1 MNESAA
7 ARVRR
12 GWARAR
18 ETRYRIAAGLGLA
31 GSLVWAGQAFGAWMQ
46 SQEGKWQGN
55 EYMSVGG
62 WELTADNLLTL
73 LSLAALVVAGLLG
86 WGAVG
91 LLRGR
96 ASGRTALLAGAWLV
110 ALGQLIAAVLAW
122 LPIDAFYYSAPA
134 NLVFATPLVVFPLL
148 TILLCSSDGKR
159 YADDIE
165 ASG

>member
-18 ETRYRIAAGLGLA
+18 ETRYRIAAGMGLA

-73 LSLAALVVAGLLG
+73 LSVAALVVAGLLG

-96 ASGRTALLAGAWLV
+96 AYGRTALVAGAWLV
-110 ALGQLIAAVLAW
+110 ALGQLVARCSRGCRSMRSTIP
-122 LPIDAFYYSAPA
+122 LPP
-134 NLVFATPLVVFPLL
+134 T
-148 TILLCSSDGKR
+148 SSSRRRWWFSR
-159 YADDIE
+159 Y
-165 ASG
+165 